1 MANDNVVSAKLSAKD
16 TADIIQAVQ
25 TIRAKLPFL
34 RTLTPQE
41 RRERTKMG
49 AKTVGFDDKCVAY
62 MQSNPEFLPGFF
74 PVEEVKK
81 DRDLRG
87 QIMRFIAEL
96 NSLTQQVDD
105 TLMILSGEVLMA
117 DLAYYQNV
125 RSAAK
130 RGLPAAKG
138 IAEDLQTCFQRNGAG
153 RPASASNPPAQLAQ
167 AA

>member
-1 MANDNVVSAKLSAKD
+1 MANDNAVSAKLSAKD
-16 TADIIQAVQ
+16 TGDILEAIQ
-25 TIRAKLPFL
+25 TIRSKLPFL

-105 TLMILSGEVLMA
+105 TLMVVSGEVLMA

-130 RGLPAAKG
+130 RGLPGAKG
-138 IAEDLQTCFQRNGAG
+138 IAEDLQTCFQRNSFNRA
-153 RPASASNPPAQLAQ
+153 PAASNAPAPLAQ